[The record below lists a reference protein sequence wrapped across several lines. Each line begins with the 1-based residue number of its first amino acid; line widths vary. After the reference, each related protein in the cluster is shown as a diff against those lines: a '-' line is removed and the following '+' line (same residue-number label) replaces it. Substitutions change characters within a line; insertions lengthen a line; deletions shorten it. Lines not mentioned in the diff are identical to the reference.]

1 MICLSLAR
9 AVFKYAKGQHTVV
22 QATAASFG
30 ACSQSNSLGTWASGD
45 DRVPLNTSG
54 QWWFFC
60 GVAGHCEQGMKFGV
74 TVLPVVKLSSSS
86 SSAPAA
92 LIAHGGGAAAGLAA
106 AAVAA
111 AAALLF

>member
-1 MICLSLAR
+1 
-9 AVFKYAKGQHTVV
+9 FKYAKGQHTVV
-22 QATAASFG
+22 QATAASFA

-86 SSAPAA
+86 SSAPPA